1 MSTRPLPDYWTTR
14 LQDYKTTGLHDYAT
28 ARLLD
33 HATMKHSI
41 WQDGIKIGL
50 IGGGIGVLLSL
61 IGMVEAFSQRHIIS
75 NVISMGH
82 TLLLV
87 IALLVGYMA
96 AKRASQTQPLRVL
109 ANGLISG
116 LMVGGSLALLVMVGN
131 LVRLRAIFINASPVL
146 YKLLTF
152 DYGIGSGIFLLLCA
166 GAFSGLLS
174 GLFYLS
180 PALARRVLLT
190 SLSSVVMAGV
200 LQDLLRPTFALW
212 GPLAIINEWLFAAN
226 GLTIEGAVS
235 LFILMA
241 LIIYFWAKR
250 GSAVKAGFRGLP
262 PTKQRA
268 LRITGLLLLIIVLL
282 ILPQV
287 LGLFLSEVL
296 TIVGLYVLLG
306 LGLNIVVGYAG
317 LLDLGYVAFFA
328 IGAYTIALLTSP
340 ELGFFGLSFWSAL
353 PFAIIVGVIFG
364 VLLGIPVL
372 KMRGDYLAIATLGF
386 GEIIRILV
394 LSDFLR
400 PWLGGAQGVGKI
412 PKAAIGS
419 MEFAGPQQIYYLI
432 LAGCFL
438 VGFISWRLRDSRLGR
453 AWMAV
458 REDEDVAQA
467 MGINLV
473 AAKLLAFAT
482 GAAFSALSGA
492 IFASKL
498 GSVYPHSFNV
508 MISINILCLIIVG
521 GMGSIP
527 GVLVGAIAL
536 VGLPEL
542 LREFADYRL
551 LVYGAALV
559 AMMLFRP
566 AGLWPEAVH
575 RRELQEEESVGTETE
590 SLLGPEPGKQEGV

>member
-1 MSTRPLPDYWTTR
+1 
-14 LQDYKTTGLHDYAT
+14 
-28 ARLLD
+28 
-33 HATMKHSI
+33 MKQGKFI
-41 WQDGIKIGL
+41 WQQGIQIGL
-50 IGGGIGVLLSL
+50 IGGIVEVLLAL
-61 IGMVEAFSQRHIIS
+61 IGMIEAFSQRDVINH
-75 NVISMGH
+75 VISMGH
-82 TLLLV
+82 TLMLLV
-87 IALLVGYMA
+87 VLFIAYLS
-96 AKRASQTQPLRVL
+96 AKRTPRSEPLWVL
-109 ANGLISG
+109 INSFISG
-116 LMVGGSLALLVMVGN
+116 LIVGGVLALLVVVGGLVN
-131 LVRLRAIFINASPVL
+131 LRKVFINASPLL

-152 DYGIGSGIFLLLCA
+152 DQGIKAGIPLLL
-166 GAFSGLLS
+166 GGGGLSGLLA
-174 GLFYLS
+174 GLLYLA
-180 PALARRVLLT
+180 PGLLRRVLIV
-190 SLSSVVMAGV
+190 SLGSVVGAGV

-212 GPLAIINEWLFAAN
+212 GPLAVINDWLFSAN
-226 GLTIEGAVS
+226 GLTFHGAIG
-235 LFILMA
+235 LFVLIAA
-241 LIIYFWAKR
+241 LSTFWAQKGNAIRADLKR
-250 GSAVKAGFRGLP
+250 LS
-262 PTKQRA
+262 PTSQRA
-268 LRITGLLLLIIVLL
+268 LKMTSLLLFIMILL
-282 ILPQV
+282 ALPQI

-296 TIVGLYVLLG
+296 TIVGLYILLG
-306 LGLNIVVGYAG
+306 LGLNIVVGFAG

-328 IGAYTIALLTSP
+328 MGAYTVAVLTSP
-340 ELGFFGLSFWSAL
+340 ELGFFSLSFWGAL
-353 PFAIIVGVIFG
+353 PFAIFMGVLSG

-400 PWLGGAQGVGKI
+400 PWLGGAQGIGKI
-412 PKAAIGS
+412 PKASIGS
-419 MEFAGPQQIYYLI
+419 IEFATPQQIYYLI
-432 LAGCFL
+432 LAGCLL

-473 AAKLLAFAT
+473 STKLLAFAT

-527 GVLVGAIAL
+527 GVLVGAFAL

-542 LREFADYRL
+542 LREFAEYRL

-559 AMMLFRP
+559 AMMLLRP
-566 AGLWPEAVH
+566 EGLWPEALR
-575 RRELQEEESVGTETE
+575 RRELRERESTETE
-590 SLLGPEPGKQEGV
+590 SPSGSEYSK

>member
-1 MSTRPLPDYWTTR
+1 MNQAIR
-14 LQDYKTTGLHDYAT
+14 
-28 ARLLD
+28 
-33 HATMKHSI
+33 
-41 WQDGIKIGL
+41 IGL
-50 IGGGIGVLLSL
+50 IGGVVEVLLAL
-61 IGMVEAFSQRHIIS
+61 IGMIEAFSQRDIIS
-75 NVISMGH
+75 HVISMGH
-82 TLLLV
+82 TLLLLV
-87 IALLVGYMA
+87 VLFMAYLSAKQTTSNKLLQVLRNSAL
-96 AKRASQTQPLRVL
+96 S
-109 ANGLISG
+109 GLI
-116 LMVGGSLALLVMVGN
+116 VGGILALLVILGN
-131 LVRLRAIFINASPVL
+131 CINLRKVLINASPLL

-152 DYGIGSGIFLLLCA
+152 DQGVAGSIPLLIGGGALA
-166 GAFSGLLS
+166 GFFAGLL
-174 GLFYLS
+174 YLS
-180 PALARRVLLT
+180 PTLTRRVLIV
-190 SLSSVVMAGV
+190 SFGCVVGAGV

-212 GPLAIINEWLFAAN
+212 GPLSIINEWLFTAN
-226 GLTIEGAVS
+226 GLTFYGAIG
-235 LFILMA
+235 LFL
-241 LIIYFWAKR
+241 LIAAFLTFWAQKGNAIRFGIDRLSPKR
-250 GSAVKAGFRGLP
+250 RSALKV
-262 PTKQRA
+262 T
-268 LRITGLLLLIIVLL
+268 TLLLLFIILL
-282 ILPQV
+282 ALPQI

-306 LGLNIVVGYAG
+306 LGLNIVVGFAG

-328 IGAYTIALLTSP
+328 IGAYTVAVLTSP
-340 ELGFFGLSFWSAL
+340 ELGFFHLSFWGAL
-353 PFAIIVGVIFG
+353 PFAIFMGVLSG

-400 PWLGGAQGVGKI
+400 PWLGGAQGIGRI
-412 PKAAIGS
+412 PKAHLGS
-419 MEFAGPQQIYYLI
+419 IEFATPQQIYYLI
-432 LAGCFL
+432 LAGCLL

-473 AAKLLAFAT
+473 STKLMAFAT

-542 LREFADYRL
+542 LREFAEYRL
-551 LVYGAALV
+551 FVYGAALV
-559 AMMLFRP
+559 AMMLLRP
-566 AGLWPEAVH
+566 EGLWPETLR
-575 RRELQEEESVGTETE
+575 RRELQSSFPSPRRGEGGGEG
-590 SLLGPEPGKQEGV
+590 QEC

>member
-1 MSTRPLPDYWTTR
+1 
-14 LQDYKTTGLHDYAT
+14 
-28 ARLLD
+28 
-33 HATMKHSI
+33 MKQGKFI
-41 WQDGIKIGL
+41 WQQGIQIGL
-50 IGGGIGVLLSL
+50 IGGIVEVLLAL
-61 IGMVEAFSQRHIIS
+61 IGMIEAFSQRDVINH
-75 NVISMGH
+75 VISMGH
-82 TLLLV
+82 TLMLLIV
-87 IALLVGYMA
+87 LFMA
-96 AKRASQTQPLRVL
+96 YLSAKRTPRSEPLWVL
-109 ANGLISG
+109 INSFISG
-116 LMVGGSLALLVMVGN
+116 LIVGGVLALLVVVGGLVN
-131 LVRLRAIFINASPVL
+131 LRKVFINASPLL

-152 DYGIGSGIFLLLCA
+152 DQGIKAGIPLLL
-166 GAFSGLLS
+166 GGGGLSGLLG
-174 GLFYLS
+174 GLLYLA
-180 PALARRVLLT
+180 PGLLRRVLIV
-190 SLSSVVMAGV
+190 SLGSVVGAGV

-212 GPLAIINEWLFAAN
+212 GPLAVINDWLFSAN
-226 GLTIEGAVS
+226 GLTFHGAIG
-235 LFILMA
+235 LFVLIAA
-241 LIIYFWAKR
+241 LSTFWAQKGNAIRADLKR
-250 GSAVKAGFRGLP
+250 LS
-262 PTKQRA
+262 PTSQRA
-268 LRITGLLLLIIVLL
+268 LKMTGLLLFIMILL
-282 ILPQV
+282 ALPQI

-296 TIVGLYVLLG
+296 TIVGLYILLG
-306 LGLNIVVGYAG
+306 LGLNIVVGFAG

-328 IGAYTIALLTSP
+328 MGAYTVAVLTSP
-340 ELGFFGLSFWSAL
+340 ELGFFSLSFWGAL
-353 PFAIIVGVIFG
+353 PFAIFVGVLSG

-400 PWLGGAQGVGKI
+400 PWLGGAQGIGKI
-412 PKAAIGS
+412 PKASIGS
-419 MEFAGPQQIYYLI
+419 IEFATPQQIYYLI
-432 LAGCFL
+432 LAGCLL

-473 AAKLLAFAT
+473 STKLLAFAT

-527 GVLVGAIAL
+527 GVLVGAFAL

-542 LREFADYRL
+542 LREFAEYRL

-559 AMMLFRP
+559 AMMLLRP
-566 AGLWPEAVH
+566 EGLWPEALR
-575 RRELQEEESVGTETE
+575 RRELRERESTETE
-590 SLLGPEPGKQEGV
+590 SPSGSEYSK